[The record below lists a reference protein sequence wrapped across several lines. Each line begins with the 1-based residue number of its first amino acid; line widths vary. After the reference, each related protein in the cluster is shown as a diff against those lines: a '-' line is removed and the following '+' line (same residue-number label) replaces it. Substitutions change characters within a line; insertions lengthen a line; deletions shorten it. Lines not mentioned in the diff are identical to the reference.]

1 MAMILGENYWITLK
15 CYNGYS
21 HYSGSMTSTTT
32 IQVTTQIR
40 DLLKSFG
47 SKGDTYNDIIERL
60 VDRANYVQFMRE
72 NYEILDKERN
82 WVSLDELE

>member
-1 MAMILGENYWITLK
+1 MV
-15 CYNGYS
+15 
-21 HYSGSMTSTTT
+21 STTT

-47 SKGDTYNDIIERL
+47 SKGETYNDIIESL
-60 VDRANYVQFMRE
+60 VERANYVQFMRE
-72 NYEILDKERN
+72 NYEILDKEQN

>member
-1 MAMILGENYWITLK
+1 
-15 CYNGYS
+15 
-21 HYSGSMTSTTT
+21 MTSTTT

>member
-1 MAMILGENYWITLK
+1 
-15 CYNGYS
+15 
-21 HYSGSMTSTTT
+21 MTSTTT

-47 SKGDTYNDIIERL
+47 SKGETYNDIIERL

>member
-1 MAMILGENYWITLK
+1 MLKYYSDHSYYSDGMA
-15 CYNGYS
+15 
-21 HYSGSMTSTTT
+21 STTT

-40 DLLKSFG
+40 DLLQSFG
-47 SKGDTYNDIIERL
+47 SKGETYNDIIERL
-60 VDRANYVQFMRE
+60 VKRANYVQFMRE

>member
-1 MAMILGENYWITLK
+1 
-15 CYNGYS
+15 
-21 HYSGSMTSTTT
+21 MTSTTT

-47 SKGDTYNDIIERL
+47 SKGETYNDIIERL
-60 VDRANYVQFMRE
+60 VERANYVQFMRE
-72 NYEILDKERN
+72 NYDILDKERN

>member
-1 MAMILGENYWITLK
+1 MLLY
-15 CYNGYS
+15 YS
-21 HYSGSMTSTTT
+21 HYSYYNGSMVSTTT

-47 SKGDTYNDIIERL
+47 SKGETYNDIIESL
-60 VDRANYVQFMRE
+60 VERANYVQFMRE
-72 NYEILDKERN
+72 NYEILDKEQN

>member
-1 MAMILGENYWITLK
+1 MA
-15 CYNGYS
+15 
-21 HYSGSMTSTTT
+21 STTT
-32 IQVTTQIR
+32 IQVSTQIR

-47 SKGDTYNDIIERL
+47 SKGETYNDIIERL
-60 VDRANYVQFMRE
+60 VERANYIQFMRE

>member
-1 MAMILGENYWITLK
+1 MTLGEKSWITFK
-15 CYNGYS
+15 CYSNYS

-47 SKGDTYNDIIERL
+47 SKGETYNDIIERL
-60 VDRANYVQFMRE
+60 VERANYVQFMRE
-72 NYEILDKERN
+72 NYDILDKERN